1 MFKTDVYIPA
11 LIELLK
17 AAYKERL
24 LYVGLQGSYLRN
36 EATDHSDIDIMV
48 VIRDMSVADLAK
60 YREAIS
66 SLEDY
71 DKSCGFICGIEE
83 LKNWNPL
90 EICHLLHT
98 TKDYYETLAKLVPEY
113 TETDVRNF
121 VKMSL
126 GNLYHEICHR
136 YIHAPKEKNISKLPF
151 TYRSVFFILQNL
163 YYLNSGK
170 FVGTKKEL
178 REALSGKDRLVL
190 EAAIS
195 LSNRTEFDFDKAFAL
210 LFTWCKETIRS
221 I

>member
-98 TKDYYETLAKLVPEY
+98 TKDYYGTLKKLVPEY

-178 REALSGKDRLVL
+178 REALFGKDRLVL

-195 LSNRTEFDFDKAFAL
+195 LSNGTEFDFDKAFAL

>member
-1 MFKTDVYIPA
+1 MFVVDEYIKS
-11 LIELLK
+11 LINLLK
-17 AAYKERL
+17 VTYQDRL
-24 LYVGLQGSYLRN
+24 LYVGLQGSYLRG
-36 EATDHSDIDIMV
+36 EATENSDIDIMV
-48 VIRDMSVADLAK
+48 VISDISVADLAK

-83 LKNWNPL
+83 LQNWNPL

-98 TKDYYETLAKLVPEY
+98 TKDYYGTLTKLVPEY
-113 TETDVRNF
+113 TQTDVRNF

-136 YIHAPKEKNISKLPF
+136 YIHAPKEKSIAKLPY

-163 YYLNSGK
+163 HYFNSGV
-170 FVGTKKEL
+170 FVGTKREL

-190 EAAIS
+190 ETAIS
-195 LSNRTEFDFDKAFAL
+195 LSNGTGFDFDEAFDL
-210 LFTWCKETIRS
+210 LFTWCKETMIKY
-221 I
+221 

>member
-98 TKDYYETLAKLVPEY
+98 TKDYYGTLAKLVPEY

-195 LSNRTEFDFDKAFAL
+195 LSNGTEFDFDKAFAL
-210 LFTWCKETIRS
+210 LFTWCKKTIRS

>member
-17 AAYKERL
+17 VAYKERL

-60 YREAIS
+60 YRKAIS

-98 TKDYYETLAKLVPEY
+98 TKDYYGTLAKLVPEY

-190 EAAIS
+190 VAAIS
-195 LSNRTEFDFDKAFAL
+195 LSNGTEFDFDKAFAL

>member
-1 MFKTDVYIPA
+1 MFKIDEYISS

-17 AAYKERL
+17 TAYQERL
-24 LYVGLQGSYLRN
+24 LYVGLQGSYLRG
-36 EATDHSDIDIMV
+36 EATENSDIDIMV
-48 VIRDMSVADLAK
+48 VISDMSGADLAK

-83 LKNWNPL
+83 LQNWNPL

-98 TKDYYETLAKLVPEY
+98 TKDYYGTLAELVPEY

-136 YIHAPKEKNISKLPF
+136 YIHAPKEKNIAKLPF
-151 TYRSVFFILQNL
+151 TYKSVFFIMQNL

-178 REALSGKDRLVL
+178 QEALSGKDRLVL
-190 EAAIS
+190 ETAIS
-195 LSNRTEFDFDKAFAL
+195 LSNGTQIDFDETFDL
-210 LFTWCKETIRS
+210 LFTWCKETMIR

>member
-1 MFKTDVYIPA
+1 MFKTNVYIST

-17 AAYKERL
+17 TTYHERL
-24 LYVGLQGSYLRN
+24 LYVGLQGSYLRG
-36 EATDHSDIDIMV
+36 EATEHSDIDIMV
-48 VIRDMSVADLAK
+48 VISDMSVADLAK

-98 TKDYYETLAKLVPEY
+98 TKDYYGTLAKLLPEY
-113 TETDVRNF
+113 TKNDVRNF

-136 YIHAPKEKNISKLPF
+136 YIHAPKEKNIDKLPY

-163 YYLNSGK
+163 YYLDSGK
-170 FVGTKKEL
+170 FIGTKKEL
-178 REALSGKDRLVL
+178 RKVLSGKDRLVL
-190 EAAIS
+190 DTAIS
-195 LSNRTEFDFDKAFAL
+195 LAGGTEFDFDEAFDL
-210 LFTWCKETIRS
+210 LFTWCKETMIG